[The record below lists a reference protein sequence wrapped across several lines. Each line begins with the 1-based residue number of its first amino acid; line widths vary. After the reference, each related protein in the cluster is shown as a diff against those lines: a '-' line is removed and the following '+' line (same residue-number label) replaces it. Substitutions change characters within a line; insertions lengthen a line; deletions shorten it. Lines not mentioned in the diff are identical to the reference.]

1 MFHYVFVTAGACP
14 CRLQCLAFVVT
25 WLFVEGEG
33 PSDSPSGNASDES
46 GLFRIIFDQPIIVV
60 NTVENTNATPVVQA
74 EHFPRLN

>member
-1 MFHYVFVTAGACP
+1 MQ
-14 CRLQCLAFVVT
+14 CRAFVVT
-25 WLFVEGEG
+25 WLFVEGKG
-33 PSDSPSGNASDES
+33 ASDSASGNASDES